1 MPLAYSCFS
10 LLLTYV
16 TQQLSYPGTKPVTSV
31 GTDPTGRGSTT
42 PVSMIFPRSN
52 YLNWLLT
59 VCCQST
65 RTYYSICSFHE
76 IRRLIP
82 RCFICTLWGICVHD
96 VSTNFRTAPECCC
109 ARVAAKL
116 IAKERI
122 LSEQMI
128 MIRLQAIVR

>member
-31 GTDPTGRGSTT
+31 GTDPTGRGSTI
-42 PVSMIFPRSN
+42 PVSMIFPRSS

-59 VCCQST
+59 VCCRST
-65 RTYYSICSFHE
+65 RTYYSIRSFHE
-76 IRRLIP
+76 LRRLIP
-82 RCFICTLWGICVHD
+82 RCFICTLWGICVHE

-122 LSEQMI
+122 LEQMI
-128 MIRLQAIVR
+128 IIRL